1 MKTSMF
7 IRVCASLLIGA
18 GVIFAANGE
27 TKTWTN
33 ATEDGKWL
41 TAGNWNPSGV
51 PASTDDIIIENG
63 TADFVAS
70 TTDLAIAGS
79 LTIGNG
85 GTFVQSGVGKWIQLS
100 GSVVVK
106 SGGTFDMGTC
116 PRVKAA
122 ATTASVTVE
131 AGGALI
137 KRVVS
142 SQADQ
147 DGVGVTIKGEG
158 SVYWATGVKKTW
170 KGADGDTWQTAS
182 CWEPEGVPAA
192 IDDVVI
198 PDGMTCTYKPGGDF
212 TMKGTLT
219 LGKGAKWVQIDSGN
233 WIQMYGKLIVGEGA
247 QFDVGTADMKVVMNL
262 YDGCSVH
269 VCEGGWM
276 NVRPLWGNGS
286 WGTTTMQRVF
296 VDGTIEYFGTSDLAQ
311 ADFTKLSQTIFTYSE
326 TGQLKLSMQ
335 KAVQFAG
342 TMEMDFAGTI
352 ELAGFAA
359 QEKGSSGARENNVLE
374 LKRGKY
380 IVRGDTGCSPRGILG
395 WSPNDTDACKT
406 WVDFPN
412 GSKAEVVFTH
422 TDITN
427 NADVIADPYNVYTQI
442 KDCIHV
448 NNKVYNIIYCRGEQI
463 QDLASFKKAFTVWQ
477 DTEGVHM
484 KLKNPTGLV
493 IRVQ

>member
-1 MKTSMF
+1 MRTSMLA
-7 IRVCASLLIGA
+7 RACAFLAISA
-18 GVIFAANGE
+18 GFVFAANGE

-33 ATEDGKWL
+33 ATTDGKWL

-63 TADFVAS
+63 TADFEAS

-85 GTFVQSGVGKWIQLS
+85 GAFVQSGVGKWIQLS

-116 PRVKAA
+116 PRVNAA

-182 CWEPEGVPAA
+182 CWEPEGVPVA
-192 IDDVVI
+192 IDEVVI
-198 PDGMTCTYKPGGDF
+198 PDGLTCTYKPGGDF

-219 LGKGAKWVQIDSGN
+219 LGKSAKWVQIDSGS
-233 WIQMYGKLIVGEGA
+233 WIQMYGKLIVGKGA
-247 QFDVGTADMKVVMNL
+247 QFDVGTAGTVNWH
-262 YDGCSVH
+262 DGCSVY
-269 VCEGGWM
+269 VREGGWM
-276 NVRPLWGNGS
+276 NVKPLSGTAS
-286 WGTTTMQRVF
+286 FGTTQRVF
-296 VDGTIEYFGTSDLAQ
+296 VDGTIKWLGTSELTQSEFA
-311 ADFTKLSQTIFTYSE
+311 KLSQTIFTYSE
-326 TGQLKLSMQ
+326 TGKLLGLPG
-335 KAVQFAG
+335 VQFAG
-342 TMEMDFAGTI
+342 TTEMDFAGAI
-352 ELAGFAA
+352 ELAGFSS
-359 QEKGSSGARENNVLE
+359 QEKGSSGARENNVLV

-395 WSPNDTDACKT
+395 WSVNDTDACKT
-406 WVDFPN
+406 WVDFPDR
-412 GSKAEVVFTH
+412 SKAEVVFTH

-427 NADVIADPYNVYTQI
+427 NADVIANPYNVYTQI
-442 KDCIHV
+442 KDCIHSD
-448 NNKVYNIIYCRGEQI
+448 NKVYNIIYCRGEQI
-463 QDLASFKKAFTVWQ
+463 LDLASFKKAFLVWK

-484 KLKNPTGLV
+484 KLKRAGFVLTV
-493 IRVQ
+493 R

>member
-7 IRVCASLLIGA
+7 TRVCAFLAIGA

-27 TKTWTN
+27 TKTWVGGDGLWKDAAMWSPSGVPASTDDVIIENGRVEYVPGGDLSIDAGATLTLGNGGTFVQSTSISWIQLKGAIVVKAGGTFDMGTCYRINADVTTASITVEKGGTFIKQNAGKESSGTLPILISGEGTN
-33 ATEDGKWL
+33 YWSGAKVCTWTGAAGDGKWL
-41 TAGNWNPSGV
+41 TAGNWDVGEV
-51 PASTDDIIIENG
+51 PAS
-63 TADFVAS
+63 
-70 TTDLAIAGS
+70 
-79 LTIGNG
+79 
-85 GTFVQSGVGKWIQLS
+85 
-100 GSVVVK
+100 
-106 SGGTFDMGTC
+106 
-116 PRVKAA
+116 
-122 ATTASVTVE
+122 
-131 AGGALI
+131 
-137 KRVVS
+137 
-142 SQADQ
+142 
-147 DGVGVTIKGEG
+147 
-158 SVYWATGVKKTW
+158 
-170 KGADGDTWQTAS
+170 
-182 CWEPEGVPAA
+182 

-198 PDGMTCTYKPGGDF
+198 PEGATVEYVPESDF
-212 TMKGTLT
+212 KIWGSLT

-247 QFDVGTADMKVVMNL
+247 QFDVGTAAMKVVMNL
-262 YDGCSVH
+262 HDGCSVH

-276 NVRPLWGNGS
+276 NVRPLWGTGS

-296 VDGTIEYFGTSDLAQ
+296 VDGTIEYFGTSDLTQ

-359 QEKGSSGARENNVLE
+359 QEKGSSGARENNELV

-395 WSPNDTDACKT
+395 WSVNDTDACKT
-406 WVDFPN
+406 WVDFPDR
-412 GSKAEVVFTH
+412 SKAEVVFTH

-427 NADVIADPYNVYTQI
+427 NADVIANPYNVYTQI
-442 KDCIHV
+442 KDCIHSD
-448 NNKVYNIIYCRGEQI
+448 NKVYNIIYCRGEQI
-463 QDLASFKKAFTVWQ
+463 LDLASFKKAFTVWQ